1 MHKNLLI
8 FYYNGLRYL
17 NSQFKFKLHSDNAI
31 NIAFVWRDSLS
42 GTEYLSNEGLELE
55 MNSILYNLAVC
66 LHNMASS
73 LPLSKD
79 SVKFI
84 SHEFQFAA
92 WIFQEI
98 GKNSESLD
106 SHMRGI
112 DFRTDNLARLV
123 AIELAQSQYCF
134 FKKAELAGMKSELI
148 AKVARQTWYYFSQ
161 ANSLVTGTLKSELEK
176 YCNYPLKT

>member
-8 FYYNGLRYL
+8 FYYNGLKYL
-17 NSQFKFKLHSDNAI
+17 NSQFKFKLYSENAI

-42 GTEYLSNEGLELE
+42 GTEYLSQEGLDLE

-79 SVKFI
+79 SVKAI
-84 SHEFQFAA
+84 SQEYQYAA

-98 GKNSESLD
+98 GKNLDGLD
-106 SHMRGI
+106 SQMIGV
-112 DFRTDNLARLV
+112 DFRADNLQRLI
-123 AIELAQSQYCF
+123 ALELAHSQY
-134 FKKAELAGMKSELI
+134 
-148 AKVARQTWYYFSQ
+148 
-161 ANSLVTGTLKSELEK
+161 
-176 YCNYPLKT
+176 